1 MSGDFS
7 IPQGWYQPG
16 SVTTLSAPA
25 LAGVKR
31 SSSGRLDQVPVLA
44 HRLSGAG
51 PTMEEAAAIAGR
63 GHVSAPQ
70 ARSIM

>member
-1 MSGDFS
+1 M
-7 IPQGWYQPG
+7 PQGWYQPG
-16 SVTTLSAPA
+16 SVATLSAPI

-31 SSSGRLDQVPVLA
+31 SSSGRLDQAPVLLA

-63 GHVSAPQ
+63 GHASAPQ
-70 ARSIM
+70 ARIYEQRACC